1 MSARLAIDGKYSSF
15 TKLNISVGTFAPL
28 WGKF

>member
-15 TKLNISVGTFAPL
+15 RKLNVSLGTFVPL
-28 WGKF
+28 RGKF